1 MEILS
6 SNVVHLLYENDV
18 IYQINHENTRNLR
31 ADLHGQKLYWS
42 RLNKFFLVRTKQKS
56 AFFQ

>member
-18 IYQINHENTRNLR
+18 IYQINNENTKKLR
-31 ADLHGQKLYWS
+31 ADLHGQKLYSS
-42 RLNKFFLVRTKQKS
+42 RLNEANGFDVSRIS
-56 AFFQ
+56 GWD